1 MCSSYMC
8 ILHVYIKF
16 KNVKDMSK
24 LCSIMEKKSKNGNL
38 GRMKTSYFILKRFLF
53 LIKGKEKDN

>member
-1 MCSSYMC
+1 
-8 ILHVYIKF
+8 
-16 KNVKDMSK
+16 MSK